1 MLAFGSTLQAK
12 GLGFLLG
19 LALGGLSSLNETK
32 RLGEAR
38 ARALTVPLVFSLIF
52 LVAKPAL
59 AGLLFLGKL
68 LVLVSI
74 LRGLPVTGERLIPNK
89 DSRVCEKRVMGENLM
104 LEGVL
109 GLDEESALSCAM
121 GEVLEGAMIHD
132 LRRMEEAECCCLK
145 EWMCRRFKTGVG

>member
-68 LVLVSI
+68 LCLVSS
-74 LRGLPVTGERLIPNK
+74 LRGLPVTGE
-89 DSRVCEKRVMGENLM
+89 
-104 LEGVL
+104 
-109 GLDEESALSCAM
+109 
-121 GEVLEGAMIHD
+121 
-132 LRRMEEAECCCLK
+132 MEEAECCCLK
-145 EWMCRRFKTGVG
+145 EWMCRRSKTGVG